1 MTGSLVKISSVIV
14 NSTVATA
21 TVTGID
27 STFDVY
33 KIVANG
39 VRPDTDGNELRMR
52 FTVSGTAQTTSNYDW
67 STKRL
72 RSGASFTN
80 DNDINQSGT
89 RALDNVGTGAGE
101 FSNAVYYLFN
111 FNNSSEFSTATMEVT
126 GHNGS
131 ESRGFQGGTTYTVA
145 EAHDGVQF
153 YNHQGNNIQQGSFVL
168 YGLKK

>member
-27 STFDVY
+27 STFNVY

-111 FNNSSEFSTATMEVT
+111 FNNSSGYPFVTVETTSYDSFARLVGRAGGFVHTVAQSCDGVEFSLSSGNYT
-126 GHNGS
+126 S
-131 ESRGFQGGTTYTVA
+131 GTFT
-145 EAHDGVQF
+145 
-153 YNHQGNNIQQGSFVL
+153 L